1 MMKQFAYPKLGLFI
15 LFCIVI
21 LITLLAANVGAMA
34 LSFNT
39 LWQLPLTNNHWQIWL
54 TIRLPRILLALLVGC
69 ALADP
74 GLLGISSGAALGVA
88 IFIVLPFPSSSL
100 LSDYGYLIA
109 AFAGGFIIAIVIFS
123 LTHYS
128 NGHLTKLLLSG
139 IAINTL
145 CVSFIGVLSYISDD
159 QQLRSFT
166 LWMMGSLSQN
176 NGAILAIAATII
188 SLTILITLQQSKKLN
203 LLQLGDEEAHYL
215 GLKVKKTK
223 FILLLLSSI
232 LIGCAVALSGII
244 GFIGL
249 VVPHLIRISFGAN
262 HKWLLPACAL
272 AGAALL
278 LTADTI
284 ARTIATPA
292 EIPVG
297 LITGLIGAPYFLYLI
312 LKQSQ
317 G

>member
-39 LWQLPLTNNHWQIWL
+39 LWQLPLTDNHWQIWL

-69 ALADP
+69 ALAVAGAIMQGLFRNPLADP

-88 IFIVLPFPSSSL
+88 LFIVLPFPSSSL

-188 SLTILITLQQSKKLN
+188 LLTIFITLQQSKKLN

-215 GLKVKKTK
+215 GLKVKKQN
-223 FILLLLSSI
+223 LS
-232 LIGCAVALSGII
+232 C
-244 GFIGL
+244 
-249 VVPHLIRISFGAN
+249 
-262 HKWLLPACAL
+262 CYL
-272 AGAALL
+272 AH
-278 LTADTI
+278 
-284 ARTIATPA
+284 
-292 EIPVG
+292 
-297 LITGLIGAPYFLYLI
+297 F
-312 LKQSQ
+312 
-317 G
+317 